1 MRRAL
6 LVALAAAVCV
16 NLTDAACQ
24 DKWKAS
30 KCTKKINKLFMP
42 NGAGKC
48 PTDQCR
54 KKAKKCKKAAKKCR
68 LTCGSCA
75 ATTSAPSSSSPPP
88 PVSVNADGGST
99 VSAVEFE
106 VVLATDASSLDVEA
120 FRSASSVRKFSPLA
134 SRPWPHSHARGRIAT
149 AAASYPC
156 SPSPLPFPIF
166 RQQIAATL
174 GVALVR
180 VQVVVLDS
188 GLRRKL
194 AAKMT
199 LKVTVA
205 GETPKAS
212 KLELAVETAATS
224 QGVRCEKSKCVDQN
238 AIQTVYQTLYPSPP
252 FHQQQMQTHRFNSH
266 TY

>member
-1 MRRAL
+1 MRRAYFGVAHSVAGSASVEMRRAL

-88 PVSVNADGGST
+88 PVSMNADGGST

-134 SRPWPHSHARGRIAT
+134 SRPRPHSHARGRIVT
-149 AAASYPC
+149 PVAA
-156 SPSPLPFPIF
+156 
-166 RQQIAATL
+166 
-174 GVALVR
+174 
-180 VQVVVLDS
+180 
-188 GLRRKL
+188 
-194 AAKMT
+194 
-199 LKVTVA
+199 
-205 GETPKAS
+205 
-212 KLELAVETAATS
+212 
-224 QGVRCEKSKCVDQN
+224 
-238 AIQTVYQTLYPSPP
+238 
-252 FHQQQMQTHRFNSH
+252 
-266 TY
+266 

>member
-120 FRSASSVRKFSPLA
+120 FRSASSVRKFAPLA
-134 SRPWPHSHARGRIAT
+134 SRPRPHSHARASSPHSPHARGRIVT
-149 AAASYPC
+149 PVAA
-156 SPSPLPFPIF
+156 
-166 RQQIAATL
+166 
-174 GVALVR
+174 
-180 VQVVVLDS
+180 
-188 GLRRKL
+188 
-194 AAKMT
+194 
-199 LKVTVA
+199 
-205 GETPKAS
+205 
-212 KLELAVETAATS
+212 
-224 QGVRCEKSKCVDQN
+224 
-238 AIQTVYQTLYPSPP
+238 
-252 FHQQQMQTHRFNSH
+252 
-266 TY
+266 